1 VWLWRRWRR
10 SKETNPR
17 VQEYADAH
25 LLPYLLRPRSFNKKV
40 ARRRFVQWTLL
51 WVLGILALA
60 GPRWDFAD
68 VELFEPTVDLVVL
81 FDLSASMEVDDVR
94 PNRLAR
100 ARQEVEDLVAA
111 SRGARIGLIAF
122 ASFAYVV
129 SPITDDRD
137 TLRRNLPYLTTDL
150 VRWSGSRLAKALD
163 KAQRLLMAQPEE
175 NSRAVLLISD
185 GDFDEPDL
193 EEQVERLVASGARLH
208 VLGIGSHAGGLV
220 PGPAGRPLREQDGN
234 PVISRLD
241 ESLLKD
247 LASAGGGIY
256 RRADYRDE
264 DTRELIERVTQY
276 APVRESE
283 QDTRRI
289 WNERYYLL
297 VALMV
302 LLLLPKFRGRS
313 RGDERETEAD
323 HP

>member
-313 RGDERETEAD
+313 RGDERETEVD